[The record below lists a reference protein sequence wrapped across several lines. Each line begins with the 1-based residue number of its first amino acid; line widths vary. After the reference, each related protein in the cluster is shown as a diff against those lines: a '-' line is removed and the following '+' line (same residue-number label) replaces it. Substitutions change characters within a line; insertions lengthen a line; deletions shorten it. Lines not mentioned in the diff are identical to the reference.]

1 MKAIVQEK
9 YGSPDNL
16 ELREIAKPAAGDDE
30 VLVRVCAASVHPDVW
45 HVVTGRPYVLRL
57 MGAGIRK
64 PKNPIPGTDIS
75 GIVES
80 VGKSVTRFRP
90 GDSVFGETIVTQ
102 QWTNGGAFAE
112 YVSVRHALMAVN
124 PEELQYEQVSYGPT
138 Y

>member
-16 ELREIAKPAAGDDE
+16 ELREVDKPAAGDDE
-30 VLVRVCAASVHPDVW
+30 VLVRVRAASVHPDVW

-57 MGAGIRK
+57 MGAGVFK
-64 PKNPIPGTDIS
+64 PKNPIPGTDMS

-80 VGKSVTRFRP
+80 VGKSVTQFRP

-102 QWTNGGAFAE
+102 
-112 YVSVRHALMAVN
+112 
-124 PEELQYEQVSYGPT
+124 
-138 Y
+138 